1 MKELIDRLGGKYVI
15 MGHLTF
21 VALLIYS
28 VLFYKERVLH
38 MDSAYQV
45 FQNLNFGMLIND
57 GRYGMF
63 LSQLLPLLLVK
74 LHAPLQLV
82 LCSYSVSFVL
92 IMYAFFLATI
102 YLTGNK
108 MAGLLMVFTI
118 FCVNNTFYHCISE
131 TFQLM
136 IFAPFLFAWL
146 NHKAQPTLVG
156 KVIYYVVML
165 FAMFMCVFI
174 HPIAL
179 FFVLF
184 ILLYNLLC
192 NKFRINNQLVVCAV
206 MFVAMIVAKNMLV
219 QSGHDASFVPTKDE
233 LFYAVTHFFSVY
245 SYKFFVGRILNLY
258 LAPILIFLI
267 TSVFYFRSKNWL
279 KLVFYVGFIF
289 CFFAMSVIV
298 YYKGDG
304 GIGMERSFLPLLF
317 FACLPFVCEVVPT
330 FSHKTDAVFTV
341 VALLLL
347 LFSFAQIKYTK
358 SSYSEKFVTYKKVI
372 ELAKAENHQKYLIKR
387 GDAEGL
393 GIGTWG
399 TGLESLM
406 YSAMKDK
413 NFVVSFFVADDD
425 DLLTDERYSNADYYL
440 SVPWWRF
447 WRINELNPHYFKLP
461 SQPYRRV
468 IVENGELKAV
478 RLTD

>member
-1 MKELIDRLGGKYVI
+1 MV

-21 VALLIYS
+21 VLLLIYS
-28 VLFYKERVLH
+28 VLFYKARALH

-92 IMYAFFLATI
+92 IMYAFFLATV
-102 YLTGNK
+102 YLTGEK
-108 MAGLLMVFTI
+108 LVGLLMAFTV

-146 NHKAQPTLVG
+146 NHKPKQMMAG
-156 KVIYYVVML
+156 NVIYYLVML

-184 ILLYNLLC
+184 ILLYNLIC
-192 NKFRINNQLVVCAV
+192 NNFKINRQWVVCAI
-206 MFVAMIVAKNMLV
+206 MFVVAVAAKNMLV

-233 LFYAVTHFFSVY
+233 LAYAITHFFSVY
-245 SYKFFVGRILNLY
+245 SFKFFVGRIQDLY
-258 LAPILIFLI
+258 LAPIFIFLI
-267 TSVFYFRSKNWL
+267 TTWFYFKNKNWL

-304 GIGMERSFLPLLF
+304 DIAMERSFLPLLF
-317 FACLPFVCEVVPT
+317 FVGLPFVCEVVPT
-330 FSHKTDAVFTV
+330 FNHKVDAVFTV
-341 VALLLL
+341 VASLLLV
-347 LFSFAQIKYTK
+347 FSFAQIKYTK
-358 SSYSEKFVTYKKVI
+358 PNYSEKFETYKKVI
-372 ELAKAENHQKYLIKR
+372 ALAKAENHQKFLIKR
-387 GDAEGL
+387 SDAAGL

-406 YSAMKDK
+406 YSAIKDK
-413 NFVVSFFVADDD
+413 NFVVSFFVADDVD
-425 DLLTDERYSNADYYL
+425 SLADERYLNPDYYL

-447 WRINELNPHYFKLP
+447 WRIDELNPHYFKLP
-461 SQPYRRV
+461 AQPYKRV

-478 RLTD
+478 GLTD